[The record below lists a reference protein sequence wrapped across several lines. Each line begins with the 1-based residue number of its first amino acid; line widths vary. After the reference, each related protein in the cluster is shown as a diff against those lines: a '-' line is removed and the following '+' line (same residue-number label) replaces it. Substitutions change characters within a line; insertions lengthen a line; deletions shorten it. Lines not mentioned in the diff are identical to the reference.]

1 MDVGTDSV
9 DVDGAS
15 VDVGVDSVDVGAG
28 CVSAGLVD
36 TPIQLITSDSPP
48 QSQPPLP

>member
-1 MDVGTDSV
+1 MGLVWMLV
-9 DVDGAS
+9 RML
-15 VDVGVDSVDVGAG
+15 DVGVDSVDVGAG